1 MWSSMPDKAVS
12 FLFTVL
18 WSDNGREMEMI
29 GRYRITGRIGSGSF
43 ATVYHG
49 QDDTLD
55 VPVAVK
61 VLAENWASND
71 DVRARFLAE
80 ARLLRRL
87 SDERIVRV
95 YDIGTTSRGQ
105 PYYVMDVANGGSLEQ
120 LRKRRVQPGLALR
133 LSAEATR
140 ALEVLH
146 ANQLVHRDVTPS
158 NVLLNNTNSGVRV
171 LLADLGVAKSLL
183 DEYRDTMTAGT
194 PAYMALEQ
202 AKSTQ
207 LDQRSDL
214 YSMGCVAYALL
225 TGHPPFPIKT
235 LQDLLSRNP
244 AIGPVPIAEQIG
256 APEDLDMLF
265 SSVLSPDPNR
275 RPQTAAQLAKA
286 FDYFAAQLP
295 GGDLYTPIPR
305 SSGLPAGSLA
315 VPSAPVAPLSYVEAS
330 PSSVT
335 PRSETPV
342 SVLDNYLGRGKYQ
355 PKKSTE
361 THAIWFWVWVVVSAL
376 ALGGLVLWL
385 TITLLS

>member
-1 MWSSMPDKAVS
+1 
-12 FLFTVL
+12 
-18 WSDNGREMEMI
+18 MEMI
-29 GRYRITGRIGSGSF
+29 DRYRITGRIGSGSF
-43 ATVYHG
+43 ATVYQGH
-49 QDDTLD
+49 DDTLD
-55 VPVAVK
+55 VAVAIK
-61 VLAENWASND
+61 VLAENWSTND
-71 DVRARFLAE
+71 DVRGRFLAE

-95 YDIGTTSRGQ
+95 YDIGTTDRGQ
-105 PYYVMDVANGGSLEQ
+105 PYYVMDIANGGSLDQ
-120 LRKRRVQPGLALR
+120 LRKQRVQPGLALR
-133 LSAEATR
+133 LCAEATR

-146 ANQLVHRDVTPS
+146 KHQLVHRDITPG
-158 NVLLNNTNSGVRV
+158 NVLLNNTKTGVKV

-244 AIGPVPIAEQIG
+244 AIGPVPIAQQIG
-256 APEDLDMLF
+256 APESLDTF
-265 SSVLSPDPNR
+265 FASVLSPDPNR

-286 FDYFAAQLP
+286 FDHFAAQLP
-295 GGDLYTPIPR
+295 GGDLYSPMPR
-305 SSGLPAGSLA
+305 TTGLPSGSVAVPNAPVTPVSFVGASPGSL
-315 VPSAPVAPLSYVEAS
+315 S
-330 PSSVT
+330 

-342 SVLDNYLGRGKYQ
+342 SVLDSYLGQGKYQ
-355 PKKSTE
+355 PKKTKES
-361 THAIWFWVWVVVSAL
+361 HNAWFWVWVVGSAL

-385 TITLLS
+385 TVSLLS

>member
-1 MWSSMPDKAVS
+1 
-12 FLFTVL
+12 
-18 WSDNGREMEMI
+18 MEMI
-29 GRYRITGRIGSGSF
+29 DRYRITGRIGSGSF
-43 ATVYHG
+43 ATVYQGH
-49 QDDTLD
+49 DDTLD
-55 VPVAVK
+55 VAVAIK
-61 VLAENWASND
+61 VLAENWSTND
-71 DVRARFLAE
+71 DVRGRFLAE

-95 YDIGTTSRGQ
+95 YDIGTTDRGQ
-105 PYYVMDVANGGSLEQ
+105 PYYVMDIANGGSLDQ

-133 LSAEATR
+133 LCAEATR

-146 ANQLVHRDVTPS
+146 KHQLVHRDITPG
-158 NVLLNNTNSGVRV
+158 NVLLNNTKSGVKV

-183 DEYRDTMTAGT
+183 DEDRDTMTAGT

-235 LQDLLSRNP
+235 LQDLLSRNS

-256 APEDLDMLF
+256 APTSLDTF
-265 SSVLSPDPNR
+265 FASVLSPDPNR

-286 FDYFAAQLP
+286 FDHFAAQLP
-295 GGDLYTPIPR
+295 GGVLYSPMPR
-305 SSGLPAGSLA
+305 TTGLPSGSVAVPNAPVTPVSFVGASPGSL
-315 VPSAPVAPLSYVEAS
+315 S
-330 PSSVT
+330 

-342 SVLDNYLGRGKYQ
+342 SVLDSYLGQGKYQ
-355 PKKSTE
+355 PKKTKE
-361 THAIWFWVWVVVSAL
+361 THNAWFWVWVVGSAL

-385 TITLLS
+385 TVSLLS